1 VGVKLEDI
9 AELLGA
15 ACSSLDDELEM
26 QALSAE
32 VVQALFEEGQRRDLA
47 ALPTASLREKKRP
60 LTRSTRRGHRPVP
73 SFLPLVP
80 VSLTPAELL
89 LFGESA
95 SLNATEEEEQPF
107 DYSIPSS
114 GSDKSGSLHSLL
126 TSLVPP
132 LSRPIARVVL
142 KHSTLKGVRS
152 IPSVDQVPPSLL
164 LSRSPHPERLREV
177 CHPPPHAD
185 DSVRQTADPLP

>member
-1 VGVKLEDI
+1 VKLEDI

-95 SLNATEEEEQPF
+95 SLNATEEEEQP
-107 DYSIPSS
+107 S